1 MHTKHLFLLL
11 MILALF
17 TNCGQPTTKQAN
29 NTAAI
34 PELLKRPRQIGPE
47 GEMASMLELYDR
59 MAGNIKANPKDVES
73 KLTLIEL
80 FMQEARISGEHG
92 YYYPAALKMADEVL
106 AQPLEPALKYRALLD
121 KASVLLSQHQFAEA
135 RRVGEEA
142 VLINPNEAGI
152 YGVLIDANVE
162 LGNYDKAVETADKMM
177 SIRPDIRSYSRVS
190 YLREIHGQVDPA
202 IDAMKLAVSAG
213 YPGVEPTEWARL
225 TLGNLYLRYGKVD
238 SAMYHYKMALSARPN
253 YPFAVAALARAEAQ
267 KGNQAEADKL
277 INQACELIPEVSFY
291 VDKAIWEK
299 KKGNTELAA
308 TLTQDIMG
316 MLADDVESGHKMG
329 LEYVEVYLE
338 LLNDPA
344 SALPYATEEYTARP
358 DNIDVNHALA
368 RVYKAMGNQTKA
380 QEHLQKAMRTNSKNP
395 ELLAL
400 AQ

>member
-1 MHTKHLFLLL
+1 MV
-11 MILALF
+11 LALF
-17 TNCGQPTTKQAN
+17 TNCGQTTTKKEN
-29 NTAAI
+29 AATSI
-34 PELLKRPRQIGPE
+34 PEMLKRPKQIGPE

-59 MAGNIKANPKDVES
+59 MVGNIKANPKDVES
-73 KLTLIEL
+73 QLTLIEL

-92 YYYPAALKMADEVL
+92 YYYPAALKMANEVL
-106 AQPLEPALKYRALLD
+106 AQPLEPAMKYRALLD

-135 RRVGEEA
+135 KSVGEEA
-142 VLINPNEAGI
+142 VGINPNEAGV

-190 YLREIHGQVDPA
+190 YLREIHGQVNPA
-202 IDAMKLAVSAG
+202 IEAMKLAVSAG
-213 YPGVEPTEWARL
+213 YPGMEQTEWARL

-238 SAMYHYKMALSARPN
+238 SAIYQYKMALSARPN

-277 INQACELIPEVSFY
+277 INQACDLIPEVSFY

-299 KKGNTELAA
+299 KKGNTAVA
-308 TLTQDIMG
+308 TELTQDIMG
-316 MLADDVESGHKMG
+316 MLADDVKSGHQMG

-338 LLNDPA
+338 LLNDP
-344 SALPYATEEYTARP
+344 SGALPYALEEYKARP

-368 RVYKAMGNQTKA
+368 RVYKAMGDKAKA
-380 QEHLQKAMRTNSKNP
+380 QEHLNKAMRTNSKNP

>member
-1 MHTKHLFLLL
+1 MFFLGAPAELLLWQVRPFFFFHLSAIVLMHTKHLFLLL

-17 TNCGQPTTKQAN
+17 SNCGQPTTKQAN
-29 NTAAI
+29 NTASI
-34 PELLKRPRQIGPE
+34 PELLKRPKQIGPE

-80 FMQEARISGEHG
+80 
-92 YYYPAALKMADEVL
+92 L
-106 AQPLEPALKYRALLD
+106 
-121 KASVLLSQHQFAEA
+121 
-135 RRVGEEA
+135 
-142 VLINPNEAGI
+142 
-152 YGVLIDANVE
+152 
-162 LGNYDKAVETADKMM
+162 

-190 YLREIHGQVDPA
+190 CLREIYGQVDPA
-202 IDAMKLAVSAG
+202 IEAMKLAVSAG

-238 SAMYHYKMALSARPN
+238 SAIYHYKMALSARPN

-299 KKGNTELAA
+299 KKGNTDLAA
-308 TLTQDIMG
+308 KLTQDIMG
-316 MLADDVESGHKMG
+316 MLADDIESGHKMG

-338 LLNDPA
+338 LLNDPTK
-344 SALPYATEEYTARP
+344 ALPFAMEEYTARP

-380 QEHLQKAMRTNSKNP
+380 QEHFQKAMRTNSKNP